1 VSANPTRG
9 ASNVRREYMKAMV
22 AQDVSFFDDAQAGEL
37 SAVGLAL
44 PGGVGLVSWNRTVCH
59 LK

>member
-1 VSANPTRG
+1 M
-9 ASNVRREYMKAMV
+9 RREYMKAMV